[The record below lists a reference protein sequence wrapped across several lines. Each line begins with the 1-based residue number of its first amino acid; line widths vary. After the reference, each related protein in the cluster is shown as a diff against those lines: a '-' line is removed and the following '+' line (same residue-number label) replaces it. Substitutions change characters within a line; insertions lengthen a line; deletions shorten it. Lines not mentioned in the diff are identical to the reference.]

1 MSGWHILKHTKGQSL
16 SWHHFAFCLNA
27 AKCTLHSCSCYAS
40 KLRGK
45 VYAKRN
51 KHVLLTSLQC
61 KLEVRHNARQ
71 PNSCSCYNLQ
81 LTLYTVCCAL
91 YAVYDLFTVRLSD
104 QVVSVPHV
112 HLSHMSIYLSSTGA
126 VLPALVMSY
135 ITLHLAVTITAL

>member
-1 MSGWHILKHTKGQSL
+1 LSGWHILKHTKGQSL

-51 KHVLLTSLQC
+51 KHVLLTSLQPVQVGGETQC
-61 KLEVRHNARQ
+61 QAAEFMQL
-71 PNSCSCYNLQ
+71 LQ

-104 QVVSVPHV
+104 QVVSVPPV
-112 HLSHMSIYLSSTGA
+112 HLSHMSIYLSSTDA